1 MNRMTISRKLLAWAL
16 LLPAAALTA
25 SEPPRAI
32 VDCGTLEGVGAVVLI
47 LNGERYRVD
56 IDCGRRT

>member
-1 MNRMTISRKLLAWAL
+1 MNSMTMTRILLAWAL
-16 LLPAAALTA
+16 FLPAAALTA

-32 VDCGTLEGVGAVVLI
+32 VDCGTLEGAGAVVLVI
-47 LNGERYRVD
+47 NGERYRVD